1 MWGIKWEGR
10 RVEDSGRAILQTM
23 IRACSNFLLWAGAA
37 VFLIGGK
44 FLYEIKHGSFLVSET
59 IGILGGVVL
68 MLLGAGIAIAGKSPR
83 GK

>member
-1 MWGIKWEGR
+1 MGESH
-10 RVEDSGRAILQTM
+10 SGELRAGNSTKRDDPSL
-23 IRACSNFLLWAGAA
+23 SNFLLWAGAA

-44 FLYEIKHGSFLVSET
+44 FLHEIKHGSFLVSET
-59 IGILGGVVL
+59 IGILGGVLL